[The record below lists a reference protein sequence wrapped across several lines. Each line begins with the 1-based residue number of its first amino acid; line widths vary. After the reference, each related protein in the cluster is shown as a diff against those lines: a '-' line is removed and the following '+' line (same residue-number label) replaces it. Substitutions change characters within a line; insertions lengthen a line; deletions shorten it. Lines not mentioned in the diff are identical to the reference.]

1 MNMNNWKKPF
11 VVMMIGLPGSGKS
24 TWIKQNLPGVKVL
37 STDDFIDA
45 YAAEKGKT
53 YTDVFAKAAPL
64 ASAKFDQQLKKA
76 AKDGES
82 VIIDQTNM
90 GKKSRMAKIA
100 PFKNH
105 HKVAIMVSADP
116 VELKL
121 RLKHRAETTG
131 KHIPDKVVDQMAR
144 SYQTITNDEGW
155 DEIHYIHT

>member
-1 MNMNNWKKPF
+1 MDMKNWKKPT

-24 TWIKQNLPGVKVL
+24 TWIKQNLPGIKVL
-37 STDDFIDA
+37 STDDLIEK
-45 YAAEKGKT
+45 YAADKGKT
-53 YTDVFAKAAPL
+53 YSEVFTKAAPL

-90 GKKSRMAKIA
+90 GKKSRMNKIA

-105 HKVAIMVSADP
+105 YKVAIMVSADP

-121 RLKHRAETTG
+121 RLKHRAEMTG
-131 KHIPDKVVDQMAR
+131 KNIPEKVIDQMAR
-144 SYQTITNDEGW
+144 SFQPITTDEGW
-155 DEIHYIHT
+155 DEIHYINT